1 MSRSTVILIFR
12 IASGV
17 DKQSS
22 GDMGGDV
29 VRNLEIER
37 SNHRLNVEIERFID
51 AYEGTAIG
59 VEVRNMYENGTS
71 YESIC
76 EKMEIDYED
85 YEE

>member
-1 MSRSTVILIFR
+1 M
-12 IASGV
+12 
-17 DKQSS
+17 
-22 GDMGGDV
+22 
-29 VRNLEIER
+29 RNLEIER